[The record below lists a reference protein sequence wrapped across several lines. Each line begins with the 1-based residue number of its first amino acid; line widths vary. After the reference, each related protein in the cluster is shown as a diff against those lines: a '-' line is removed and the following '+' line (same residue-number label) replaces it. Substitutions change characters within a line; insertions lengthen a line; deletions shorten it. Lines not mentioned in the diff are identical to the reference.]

1 MINGKK
7 IEVVAVSTGDSVLM
21 CTAPYLAS
29 LWPGDTVVVE
39 GVDGFCT
46 VLIRDSMIIGEK
58 DYEAIEKE
66 CELKRIL
73 RKVSFYDLKWDE
85 EEEADE

>member
-7 IEVVAVSTGDSVLM
+7 IEVVAVSTGEQVIM
-21 CTAPYLAS
+21 CTAPYMAS
-29 LWPGDTVVVE
+29 LWTGDTVVVE

-46 VLIRDSMIIGEK
+46 VLIRDSVTIGEEE
-58 DYEAIEKE
+58 YEAIEKE

-73 RKVSFYDLKWDE
+73 RKVDFTDLKWEDE
-85 EEEADE
+85 NE